1 MRTESITRL
10 GGVCPILS
18 VNTATLR
25 EPSGLVYNFAPA
37 CVGCTTGWLHTWPRK
52 IWQNIDFEKHFVG
65 LLVTK
70 TAERMSVFG
79 LYEQRDLLEL

>member
-25 EPSGLVYNFAPA
+25 EPSGLVYNLHQLVLVAQLA
-37 CVGCTTGWLHTWPRK
+37 GCTRGRV
-52 IWQNIDFEKHFVG
+52 ICQNIDFEKHFVG
-65 LLVTK
+65 FLVTK
-70 TAERMSVFG
+70 TAGRMSVFG
-79 LYEQRDLLEL
+79 LYEQRDLLEM

>member
-18 VNTATLR
+18 VNTATRR
-25 EPSGLVYNFAPA
+25 EPSGLVYNLHQLVLVAQLA
-37 CVGCTTGWLHTWPRK
+37 GCTRGRV

-79 LYEQRDLLEL
+79 LYEQRDLLEM